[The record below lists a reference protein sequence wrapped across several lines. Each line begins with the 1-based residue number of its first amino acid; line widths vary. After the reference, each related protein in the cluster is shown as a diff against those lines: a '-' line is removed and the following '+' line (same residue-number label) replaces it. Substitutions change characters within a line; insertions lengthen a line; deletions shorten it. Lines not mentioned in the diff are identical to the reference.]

1 MSMKE
6 FAEFIKRDIPERGFV
21 HFYFMGQAGFIL
33 QDSDGFLLAYDL
45 YLSDCCEREFGFKRL
60 MPHLLGADELAFD
73 AVLCSHGHY
82 DHLDI
87 DSAEAFLAGPRT
99 QMYVTQCGLEELRK
113 RSLISDR
120 VHLIRT
126 GDHLALG
133 HCITCDFVYCDH
145 GDEAPYAVGTLFT
158 VGKKRIYAVGDSAY
172 RDALIHEKTIG
183 ADLVILPI
191 NGAFGNLNDIEAAFL
206 AKNLQAGTVIPS
218 HFWNF
223 AEHGGNPRV
232 FQQEAEKLGVNYLLL
247 RQGECLKIDTEKL

>member
-133 HCITCDFVYCDH
+133 HCITCDFV
-145 GDEAPYAVGTLFT
+145 
-158 VGKKRIYAVGDSAY
+158 
-172 RDALIHEKTIG
+172 
-183 ADLVILPI
+183 
-191 NGAFGNLNDIEAAFL
+191 
-206 AKNLQAGTVIPS
+206 
-218 HFWNF
+218 
-223 AEHGGNPRV
+223 
-232 FQQEAEKLGVNYLLL
+232 
-247 RQGECLKIDTEKL
+247 